1 MLGLLTLGLG
11 SCADDLNIS
20 SIDPQSSP
28 SYDANS
34 LLAKQYA
41 TLGLTGQKGPAGS
54 GDLSMDEGESG
65 FYRVV
70 FNLEEL
76 PTDEC
81 IWAWQTDPDIPA
93 LTNIAWNSNSVRC
106 NWAYQRLSYD
116 ITLYNQF
123 ITEQSGKL
131 SDDVIAEVRFLRALN
146 LYYFLD
152 LFHKA
157 PFKDTYDN
165 NLPVEKSGKDLYNW
179 LDNELT
185 EIEPLLK
192 DVGATTTTHTE
203 LASKYT
209 TAKMDVNAS
218 EMNNALVELWQ
229 SAHPDESVP
238 ASIPVY
244 VRLRACIDGTSN
256 PYLGQTYSNTITLP
270 SVKATYV
277 APDATYPDNLFVV
290 GSSIQTA
297 WTSWKVVP
305 PVYGLSGNYYTMIY
319 VPAGGSF
326 KWGTY
331 NNDWRGYSRLTA
343 INDKANAGIS
353 ESTDGNSNIIVANG
367 GWYVLLFVGDIT
379 SDGKNIN
386 YSLNVY
392 PGTAYVIGA
401 AAGGD
406 WTDGNVVWAMKAPA
420 DASGSWESPA
430 FTAGGELRAYIKVPG
445 LDWYRTEFTI
455 YKGSLYF
462 NNPLNN
468 WSTDFGSDYSVSCAA
483 GQKLYVNFDAN
494 TGEVK

>member
-1 MLGLLTLGLG
+1 MKNIFKLMMLPMLAAPLLFASCSEDTDSNPTL
-11 SCADDLNIS
+11 
-20 SIDPQSSP
+20 
-28 SYDANS
+28 
-34 LLAKQYA
+34 
-41 TLGLTGQKGPAGS
+41 
-54 GDLSMDEGESG
+54 DLSHVDEG
-65 FYRVV
+65 FVL
-70 FNLEEL
+70 N
-76 PTDEC
+76 T
-81 IWAWQTDPDIPA
+81 PA
-93 LTNIAWNSNSVRC
+93 N
-106 NWAYQRLSYD
+106 
-116 ITLYNQF
+116 
-123 ITEQSGKL
+123 
-131 SDDVIAEVRFLRALN
+131 AEN
-146 LYYFLD
+146 N
-152 LFHKA
+152 
-157 PFKDTYDN
+157 TYDLAN
-165 NLPVEKSGKDLYNW
+165 ADGL
-179 LDNELT
+179 ELT
-185 EIEPLLK
+185 CTQPNYGQGVPYVVNYYVQVAIDKNFLT
-192 DVGATTTTHTE
+192 DTTTTHTE
-203 LASKYT
+203 LSSKYT

-238 ASIPVY
+238 ASMPVY

-256 PYLGQTYSNTITLP
+256 AYLGQTYSNTITLP

-367 GWYVLLFVGDIT
+367 GWYVLHFVGEIT

-386 YSLNVY
+386 YTLNIY
-392 PGTAYVIGA
+392 PGAAYIIGA

-406 WTDGNVVWAMKAPA
+406 WTDGNAAWAMKAPA
-420 DASGSWESPA
+420 DASGNWESPA
-430 FTAGGELRAYIKVPG
+430 FTGAGELRAYIKIPG
-445 LDWYRTEFTI
+445 IDWWRTEFT
-455 YKGSLYF
+455 LYQGALF
-462 NNPLNN
+462 FRNVDMPDN
-468 WSTDFGSDYSVSCAA
+468 WASNVGSDYSVTCAA